1 MGLRSASSYGCSSV
15 SLPLGGVKCHH
26 PHRLFTRVITR
37 GVADTARW
45 FVIGKQSTVGLLQ
58 RLARVEGAV
67 DDCTQ
72 DRGGDGVERRI
83 TARRRDGGYWN
94 RRRAP
99 ALETVS

>member
-1 MGLRSASSYGCSSV
+1 M

-26 PHRLFTRVITR
+26 PDRLFTRVITAR
-37 GVADTARW
+37 RSGARW

-83 TARRRDGGYWN
+83 TARRWDGGYWN